1 MDSIWVSA
9 DALRQLIEPLQEENE
24 EDFLKKET
32 YLQRSD
38 SLSLYLIYVKDV
50 RLRNEQA
57 PLSYARTTVKQIIL
71 YKRKLQFYNEFDNE
85 IIKEAHENTKFEYYK
100 NYINTN
106 IDS

>member
-38 SLSLYLIYVKDV
+38 SLSLYLIYVKNV
-50 RLRNEQA
+50 RLRNEHA
-57 PLSYARTTVKQIIL
+57 SLSYARHIIKEIML
-71 YKRKLQFYNEFDNE
+71 YKRKLQFTKKFDKN
-85 IIKEAHENTKFEYYK
+85 IIKKASNKKIIQIY
-100 NYINTN
+100 
-106 IDS
+106 